1 LNKFFVIIFFVFL
14 SFSCSQKLRILSDF
28 STKVT
33 DKSSSYKSIS
43 KFKKEILAEIDT
55 SVIYKEIYF
64 IQDLDSSMF
73 GLNKLK
79 KYRTTYLPDNN
90 RRQFYRFY
98 PNGYVNCFINLV
110 DIKISLEN
118 FNPDSTGFRGV
129 FYKKRN
135 GKICIEL
142 FQPVTGYG
150 KYGINKKF
158 ITFVGD
164 SMFIKQD
171 KNSVSSTVF
180 IKTKMNE
187 DLSKVKKWTR

>member
-1 LNKFFVIIFFVFL
+1 LDKFFIIIFCVFI
-14 SFSCSQKLRILSDF
+14 SFSCSQKLRTLSDG

-33 DKSSSYKSIS
+33 DKPSSYKSIS
-43 KFKKEILAEIDT
+43 KFNKEIFAEIDT

-64 IQDLDSSMF
+64 IQDLDSSTL

-79 KYRTTYLPDNN
+79 KYRTTYLPDNS
-90 RRQFYRFY
+90 RRRFYRFY
-98 PNGYVNCFINLV
+98 ANGYVNCFINLV
-110 DIKISLEN
+110 DTKISLEN

-129 FYKKRN
+129 FYRKKN

-150 KYGINKKF
+150 KYGINKEF
-158 ITFVGD
+158 ITFAGD